1 MKKFDGKGLA
11 LGAAALGILCLLAC
25 LPGPSAQGVLEG
37 LKSCAFQVIPALFPF
52 FVVTGLILESPL
64 AEWLGLALCPVTRLG
79 LGIRQRRAATVLLLC
94 WLGGFAVAASAISRT
109 YRQGMLDR
117 RQAMLLLVGGVGSG
131 PAFVVNTVGLLML
144 GSAPLGICLLGAMLT
159 ANVCTALVFRLVLA
173 LRPGNASPSLSGTIE
188 PLPAGE
194 AAGLV
199 GAIQSA
205 VHSMLVVCGFVVFF
219 RFLCEAS
226 AQALSL
232 DAEGFYALCAGLE
245 VTSGCAAGAALPD
258 RSAMACCAA
267 LSVQSLSVF
276 LQVRALLCP
285 ELPLWPLAAAR
296 PLHLGLS
303 LCFFRLFLHWLPGA
317 ADVISTLAPRV
328 ICLTRTAPDAALVLF
343 AFCCLVL
350 FRLER
355 GSRRIRPGARQ
366 RNRRD
371 CSDSI
376 RN

>member
-1 MKKFDGKGLA
+1 MKKLDGKGLA
-11 LGAAALGILCLLAC
+11 LDAAALGILFLLTC
-25 LPGPSAQGVLEG
+25 LPGPSAKGVLDG
-37 LKSCAFQVIPALFPF
+37 LKSCVFQVIPALFPF

-64 AEWLGLALCPVTRLG
+64 AEWLGLALYPVTRLG

-94 WLGGFAVAASAISRT
+94 WLGGFAVAASVISQA
-109 YRQGMLDR
+109 YRQGALER
-117 RQAMLLLVGGVGSG
+117 RQAMLLLVCGVGSS

-144 GSAPLGICLLGAMLT
+144 GSAPLGVCLLGAMLA

-173 LRPGNASPSLSGTIE
+173 LRLEKASPAPSGTNA
-188 PLPAGE
+188 PAAGE

-199 GAIQSA
+199 GSIQNA
-205 VHSMLVVCGFVVFF
+205 VHSMLIVCGFVVFF
-219 RFLCEAS
+219 RFLCEAA

-232 DAEGFYALCAGLE
+232 DAVGFYVLCAGLE
-245 VTSGCAAGAALPD
+245 VTSGCAAGAALPGY
-258 RSAMACCAA
+258 AALACCAA

-296 PLHLGLS
+296 PLHLALS

-328 ICLTRTAPDAALVLF
+328 ICRTRTAPDAALVLF

-355 GSRRIRPGARQ
+355 SARRMQQGVKQQSRRV
-366 RNRRD
+366 
-371 CSDSI
+371 
-376 RN
+376 

>member
-1 MKKFDGKGLA
+1 MKKLDGKGLA
-11 LGAAALGILCLLAC
+11 LDAAALGILFLLTC
-25 LPGPSAQGVLEG
+25 LPGPSAKGVLDG
-37 LKSCAFQVIPALFPF
+37 LKSCVFQVIPALFPF

-64 AEWLGLALCPVTRLG
+64 AEWLGLALYPVTRLG
-79 LGIRQRRAATVLLLC
+79 LGIRQRRATTVLLLC
-94 WLGGFAVAASAISRT
+94 WLGGFAVAASAISRA
-109 YRQGMLDR
+109 YRQGALER
-117 RQAMLLLVGGVGSG
+117 RQAMLLLVCGVGSS

-144 GSAPLGICLLGAMLT
+144 GSAPLGICLLGAMLA

-173 LRPGNASPSLSGTIE
+173 LFPGNASRSSSCTIE
-188 PLPAGE
+188 PAPVGE
-194 AAGLV
+194 PAGLV

-205 VHSMLVVCGFVVFF
+205 VHSMLIVCGFVVFF
-219 RFLCEAS
+219 RFLCEAA

-232 DAEGFYALCAGLE
+232 DTSGFYVLCAGLE
-245 VTSGCAAGAALPD
+245 VTSGCAAGAALPGY
-258 RSAMACCAA
+258 AALACCAA

-296 PLHLGLS
+296 PLHLVLS
-303 LCFFRLFLHWLPGA
+303 LCYFRLFLHWLPGA

-328 ICLTRTAPDAALVLF
+328 ICRTRTAPDAALVLF

-355 GSRRIRPGARQ
+355 SARRMQQGVKQQSRRV
-366 RNRRD
+366 
-371 CSDSI
+371 
-376 RN
+376 

>member
-1 MKKFDGKGLA
+1 MKKLDGKGLA
-11 LGAAALGILCLLAC
+11 LDAAALGILFLLTC
-25 LPGPSAQGVLEG
+25 LPGPSAKGVLDG
-37 LKSCAFQVIPALFPF
+37 LKSCVFQVIPALFPF

-64 AEWLGLALCPVTRLG
+64 AEWLGLALYPVTRLG

-94 WLGGFAVAASAISRT
+94 WLGGFAVAASVISQA
-109 YRQGMLDR
+109 YRQGALER
-117 RQAMLLLVGGVGSG
+117 RQAMLLLVCGVGSS

-144 GSAPLGICLLGAMLT
+144 GSAPLGVCLLGAMLA

-173 LRPGNASPSLSGTIE
+173 LRLEKASPAPSGTNA
-188 PLPAGE
+188 PAAGE

-199 GAIQSA
+199 GSIQNA
-205 VHSMLVVCGFVVFF
+205 VHSMLIVCGFVVFF
-219 RFLCEAS
+219 RFLCEAA

-232 DAEGFYALCAGLE
+232 DAAGFYVLCAGLE
-245 VTSGCAAGAALPD
+245 VTSGCAAGAALPGY
-258 RSAMACCAA
+258 AALACCAA

-296 PLHLGLS
+296 PLHLALS

-328 ICLTRTAPDAALVLF
+328 ICRTRTAPDAALVLF

-355 GSRRIRPGARQ
+355 SARRMQQGVKQQSRRV
-366 RNRRD
+366 
-371 CSDSI
+371 
-376 RN
+376 

>member
-1 MKKFDGKGLA
+1 MKKLDGKGLA
-11 LGAAALGILCLLAC
+11 LDAAALGILFLLTC
-25 LPGPSAQGVLEG
+25 LPGPSAKGVLDG
-37 LKSCAFQVIPALFPF
+37 LKSCVFQVIPALFPF

-64 AEWLGLALCPVTRLG
+64 AEWLGLALYPVTRLG
-79 LGIRQRRAATVLLLC
+79 LGIRQRRATTVLLLC
-94 WLGGFAVAASAISRT
+94 WLGGFAVAASAISRA
-109 YRQGMLDR
+109 YRQDVLDR
-117 RQAMLLLVGGVGSG
+117 RQAMLFLVCGVGSS

-144 GSAPLGICLLGAMLT
+144 GSAPLGICLLGTMLA

-173 LRPGNASPSLSGTIE
+173 LRLEKASPAPSGTNA
-188 PLPAGE
+188 PAAGE

-199 GAIQSA
+199 GSIQNA
-205 VHSMLVVCGFVVFF
+205 VHSMLIVCGFVVFF
-219 RFLCEAS
+219 RFLCEAA

-232 DAEGFYALCAGLE
+232 DAAGFYVLCAGLE
-245 VTSGCAAGAALPD
+245 VTSGCAAGAALPGY
-258 RSAMACCAA
+258 AALACCAA

-303 LCFFRLFLHWLPGA
+303 LCFFRLFLHWLPGS

-328 ICLTRTAPDAALVLF
+328 ICRTRTAPDAALVLF

-355 GSRRIRPGARQ
+355 GSRRIRQGAGQ

-371 CSDSI
+371 
-376 RN
+376 

>member
-94 WLGGFAVAASAISRT
+94 WLGGFAVAASAISRAF
-109 YRQGMLDR
+109 RQGVLDR

-144 GSAPLGICLLGAMLT
+144 DSAPLGVCLLGAMLA
-159 ANVCTALVFRLVLA
+159 ANACTALVFRLVLA
-173 LRPGNASPSLSGTIE
+173 LFPGKASSAPVGASE
-188 PLPAGE
+188 PAAGE

-219 RFLCEAS
+219 RFLCEAA

-232 DAEGFYALCAGLE
+232 DAAGFYALCAGLE
-245 VTSGCAAGAALPD
+245 VTSGCAAGAAL
-258 RSAMACCAA
+258 SSCAAMACCAA

-303 LCFFRLFLHWLPGA
+303 LCFFRLLLRWLPGV
-317 ADVISTLAPRV
+317 ADVVSTLAPRV
-328 ICLTRTAPDAALVLF
+328 ICRTRTAPDAALVLF

-355 GSRRIRPGARQ
+355 STRRIGRGMRHG
-366 RNRRD
+366 NRRD
-371 CSDSI
+371 
-376 RN
+376 

>member
-1 MKKFDGKGLA
+1 MKKFDGKGFC

-25 LPGPSAQGVLEG
+25 LPGPSARGVLAG

-64 AEWLGLALCPVTRLG
+64 AEWLGLALYPVTRLG

-94 WLGGFAVAASAISRT
+94 WLGGFAVAASAISRS
-109 YRQGMLDR
+109 YRQGELDR
-117 RQAMLLLVGGVGSG
+117 RQAILLLVCGVGSG

-144 GSAPLGICLLGAMLT
+144 GSAPLGVCLLGAMLA
-159 ANVCTALVFRLVLA
+159 ANVCTALAFRFLLA
-173 LRPGNASPSLSGTIE
+173 LRPESVAPCSFRSSA
-188 PLPAGE
+188 PAT
-194 AAGLV
+194 ANQPAGLV

-205 VHSMLVVCGFVVFF
+205 VHSMLIVCGFVVFF
-219 RFLCEAS
+219 RFLCETA

-232 DAEGFYALCAGLE
+232 DAARFYALCAGLE
-245 VTSGCAAGAALPD
+245 VTSGCAAGAALPGY
-258 RSAMACCAA
+258 AALACCAA

-303 LCFFRLFLHWLPGA
+303 LCFFRLFLRWLPGT

-328 ICLTRTAPDAALVLF
+328 ICRTHTAPDAALVLF
-343 AFCCLVL
+343 VFCCLVL

-355 GSRRIRPGARQ
+355 GSRRL
-366 RNRRD
+366 RRKHTY
-371 CSDSI
+371 CE
-376 RN
+376 

>member
-1 MKKFDGKGLA
+1 MKKLDGKGLA
-11 LGAAALGILCLLAC
+11 LDAAALGILFLLTC
-25 LPGPSAQGVLEG
+25 LPGPSAKGVLDG
-37 LKSCAFQVIPALFPF
+37 LKSCVFQVIPALFPF

-64 AEWLGLALCPVTRLG
+64 AEWLGLALYPVTRLG

-94 WLGGFAVAASAISRT
+94 WLGGFAVAASAISRA
-109 YRQGMLDR
+109 YRQGVLDC
-117 RQAMLLLVGGVGSG
+117 RQAMLLLVCGVGSS

-144 GSAPLGICLLGAMLT
+144 GSAPLGVCLLGAMLV
-159 ANVCTALVFRLVLA
+159 ANMCTALAFRLMLA
-173 LRPGNASPSLSGTIE
+173 LRLEKASPAPSGTNA
-188 PLPAGE
+188 PAAGE

-199 GAIQSA
+199 GSIQNA
-205 VHSMLVVCGFVVFF
+205 VHSMLIVCGFVVFF
-219 RFLCEAS
+219 RFLCEAA

-232 DAEGFYALCAGLE
+232 DAAGFYVLCAGLE
-245 VTSGCAAGAALPD
+245 VTSGCAAGAALPGY
-258 RSAMACCAA
+258 AALACCAA

-296 PLHLGLS
+296 PLHLALS

-328 ICLTRTAPDAALVLF
+328 ICRTCTAPDAALVLF

-355 GSRRIRPGARQ
+355 SARRMQQGVKQQSRRV
-366 RNRRD
+366 
-371 CSDSI
+371 
-376 RN
+376 

>member
-1 MKKFDGKGLA
+1 MKKLDGKGLA
-11 LGAAALGILCLLAC
+11 LDAAALGILFLLTC
-25 LPGPSAQGVLEG
+25 LPGPSAKGVLDG
-37 LKSCAFQVIPALFPF
+37 LKSCVFQVIPALFPF

-64 AEWLGLALCPVTRLG
+64 AEWLGLALYPVTRLG
-79 LGIRQRRAATVLLLC
+79 LGIRQRRATTVLLLC
-94 WLGGFAVAASAISRT
+94 WLGGFAVAASAISRA
-109 YRQGMLDR
+109 YRQDVLDC
-117 RQAMLLLVGGVGSG
+117 RQAMLLLVCGVGSS

-144 GSAPLGICLLGAMLT
+144 GSAPLGICLLGAMLA
-159 ANVCTALVFRLVLA
+159 ANVCTALVFRLMLA
-173 LRPGNASPSLSGTIE
+173 LRLEKASPAPSGTNA
-188 PLPAGE
+188 PAAGE

-199 GAIQSA
+199 GSIQNA
-205 VHSMLVVCGFVVFF
+205 VHSMLIVCGFVVFF
-219 RFLCEAS
+219 RFLCEAA

-232 DAEGFYALCAGLE
+232 DAAGFYVLCAGLE
-245 VTSGCAAGAALPD
+245 VTSGCAAGAALPGY
-258 RSAMACCAA
+258 AALACCAA

-296 PLHLGLS
+296 PLHLALS

-328 ICLTRTAPDAALVLF
+328 ICRTRTAPDAALVLF

-355 GSRRIRPGARQ
+355 SARRMQQGVKQQSHRV
-366 RNRRD
+366 
-371 CSDSI
+371 
-376 RN
+376 

>member
-1 MKKFDGKGLA
+1 MKKLDGKGLA
-11 LGAAALGILCLLAC
+11 LDAAALGILFLLTC
-25 LPGPSAQGVLEG
+25 LPGPSAKGVLDG
-37 LKSCAFQVIPALFPF
+37 LKSCVFQVIPALFPF

-64 AEWLGLALCPVTRLG
+64 AEWLGLALYPVTRLG
-79 LGIRQRRAATVLLLC
+79 LGIRQRQAATVLLLC
-94 WLGGFAVAASAISRT
+94 WLGGFVVAASAISRA
-109 YRQGMLDR
+109 YRQGALDR
-117 RQAMLLLVGGVGSG
+117 RQAMLLLVCGVGSS

-144 GSAPLGICLLGAMLT
+144 GSAPLGVCLLGAMLA
-159 ANVCTALVFRLVLA
+159 ANMCTALAFRLMLA
-173 LRPGNASPSLSGTIE
+173 LRLEKTSPAPSGTNA
-188 PLPAGE
+188 PAAGE

-199 GAIQSA
+199 GSIQNA
-205 VHSMLVVCGFVVFF
+205 VHSMLIVCGFVVFF
-219 RFLCEAS
+219 RFLCEAA

-232 DAEGFYALCAGLE
+232 DTSGFYVLCAGLE
-245 VTSGCAAGAALPD
+245 VTSGCAAGAALPGY
-258 RSAMACCAA
+258 AALACCAA

-296 PLHLGLS
+296 PLHLVLS

-328 ICLTRTAPDAALVLF
+328 ICRTRTAPDTALVLF

-355 GSRRIRPGARQ
+355 SARRMQQGVKQQSRRV
-366 RNRRD
+366 
-371 CSDSI
+371 
-376 RN
+376 

>member
-1 MKKFDGKGLA
+1 MKKLDGKGLA
-11 LGAAALGILCLLAC
+11 LDAAALGILFLLTC
-25 LPGPSAQGVLEG
+25 LPGPSAKGVLDG
-37 LKSCAFQVIPALFPF
+37 LKSCVFQVIPALFPF

-64 AEWLGLALCPVTRLG
+64 AEWLGLALYPVTRLG

-94 WLGGFAVAASAISRT
+94 WLGGFAVAASAISRA
-109 YRQGMLDR
+109 YRQDVLDR
-117 RQAMLLLVGGVGSG
+117 RQAMLLLVCGVGSS

-144 GSAPLGICLLGAMLT
+144 GSAPLGVCLLGAMLA

-173 LRPGNASPSLSGTIE
+173 LRLEKASPAPSGTNA
-188 PLPAGE
+188 PAAGE

-205 VHSMLVVCGFVVFF
+205 VHSMLIVCGFVVFF
-219 RFLCEAS
+219 RFLCEAA

-232 DAEGFYALCAGLE
+232 DAVGFYVLCAGLE
-245 VTSGCAAGAALPD
+245 VTSGCAAGAALPGY
-258 RSAMACCAA
+258 AALACCAA

-296 PLHLGLS
+296 PLHLALS

-328 ICLTRTAPDAALVLF
+328 ICRTRTAPDAALVLF

-355 GSRRIRPGARQ
+355 SARRMQQGVKQQSHRV
-366 RNRRD
+366 
-371 CSDSI
+371 
-376 RN
+376 

>member
-1 MKKFDGKGLA
+1 MKKLDGKGLA
-11 LGAAALGILCLLAC
+11 LDAAALGILFLLTC
-25 LPGPSAQGVLEG
+25 LPGPSAKGVLDG
-37 LKSCAFQVIPALFPF
+37 LKSCVFQVIPALFPF

-64 AEWLGLALCPVTRLG
+64 AEWLGLALYPVTRLG
-79 LGIRQRRAATVLLLC
+79 LGIRQRRATTVLLLC
-94 WLGGFAVAASAISRT
+94 WLGGFAVAASAISRA
-109 YRQGMLDR
+109 YRQDVLDR
-117 RQAMLLLVGGVGSG
+117 RQAMLFLVCGVGSS

-144 GSAPLGICLLGAMLT
+144 GSAPLGVCLLGAMLA

-173 LRPGNASPSLSGTIE
+173 LRLEKASPAPSGTNA
-188 PLPAGE
+188 PAAGE

-205 VHSMLVVCGFVVFF
+205 VHSMLIVCGFVVFF
-219 RFLCEAS
+219 RFLCEAA

-232 DAEGFYALCAGLE
+232 DAVGFYVLCAGLE
-245 VTSGCAAGAALPD
+245 VTSGCAAGAALPGY
-258 RSAMACCAA
+258 AALACCAA

-296 PLHLGLS
+296 PLHLVLS

-328 ICLTRTAPDAALVLF
+328 ICRTRTAPDAALVLF

-355 GSRRIRPGARQ
+355 SARRMQQGVKQQSRRV
-366 RNRRD
+366 
-371 CSDSI
+371 
-376 RN
+376 